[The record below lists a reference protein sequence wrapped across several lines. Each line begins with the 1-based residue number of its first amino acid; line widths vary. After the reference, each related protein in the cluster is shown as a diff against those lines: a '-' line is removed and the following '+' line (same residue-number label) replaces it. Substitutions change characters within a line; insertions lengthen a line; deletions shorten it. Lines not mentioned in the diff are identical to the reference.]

1 MPNLEPTSPFIF
13 YRSENGTANIH
24 VAVKDDTVWITQ
36 KSMADIFG
44 VAKSTVSEHLSN
56 IFDSRELSKSATV
69 RNSRTVQIEGDR
81 EVTRNLEYY
90 NLDAI
95 ISVGYRV
102 NSYQATQFRI
112 WATDV
117 LKEYLIKGFALDD
130 DRLKQGKTLFGKDYF
145 DELIERIREIRASE
159 RRFYQKVTDIF
170 IECSYDYDKNSESAT
185 LFFSHAQNKLEYAVT
200 GMVAAEI
207 LKARAD
213 HNLPYMGIT
222 SWGNQK
228 KGGKITQKDVTVA
241 KNYLAED
248 ETRNLNRLVN
258 MFLDYAENL
267 ASKGKA
273 LAMSDWQGKLD
284 VFLEF
289 NEYQIL
295 QNYGKIKK
303 KTADNFAISEYKKFR
318 PIQDIEYRSDFDKAV
333 EQIKATGKLPK
344 AKCEKLKKEITNFD
358 KKLETALAYNPK
370 D

>member
-13 YRSENGTANIH
+13 YSSENGTANIH

-44 VAKSTVSEHLSN
+44 VAKSTISEHLSN
-56 IFDSRELSKSATV
+56 IFASGELAEDSVV
-69 RNSRTVQIEGDR
+69 RKNRTTASDGK
-81 EVTRNLEYY
+81 EYNMAFY

-102 NSYQATQFRI
+102 NTYQATQFRV
-112 WATDV
+112 WATNV
-117 LKEYLIKGFALDD
+117 LREYLIKGFALDD

-170 IECSYDYDKNSESAT
+170 IECSYDYDKNSQSAMQ
-185 LFFSHAQNKLEYAVT
+185 FFSHAQNKLEYAVT

-213 HNLPYMGIT
+213 HNLPHMGIT
-222 SWGNQK
+222 SWSNQK
-228 KGGKITQKDVTVA
+228 KGGKITQRDVTIA

-248 ETRNLNRLVN
+248 EIRNLNRLVN

-267 ASKGKA
+267 ASKGKV
-273 LAMSDWQGKLD
+273 LAMNDWQGKLD

-318 PIQDIEYRSDFDKAV
+318 PIQDIEYLSDFDKAV
-333 EQIKATGKLPK
+333 EQIKTTGKLPK
-344 AKCEKLKKEITNFD
+344 AKREKLKKEISDFD